1 MTQLMTKTNF
11 FIRLKRIF
19 RLIIWLF
26 MSAKQFRRLDN
37 TTPEQREQVLR
48 QSALNGLKIL
58 NITLQHTT
66 LPEKPNNKGLLIV
79 SNHISWVDI
88 MAVCALYPCGFI
100 AMKEILS
107 WPIIGKIIKNA
118 GTVFIDRSNRKEI
131 DPINAAITEKL
142 NQGANVCFFPE
153 ARTTLG
159 NNILPLKAALFQAA
173 INGEAAVQP
182 LALRY
187 YNQNQRTE
195 QVSFAHINL
204 IVSIWRIVSIPN
216 ITVKIDV
223 GTPFIPDSNA
233 DRFTVKEQVETFLSS
248 IILSDSPNP
257 ERILLN
263 K

>member
-1 MTQLMTKTNF
+1 MAKTSF

-19 RLIIWLF
+19 QLIIWLF
-26 MSAKQFRRLDN
+26 SVAKQFRRLDN
-37 TTPEQREQVLR
+37 TTLEQREQVLK
-48 QSALNGLKIL
+48 QSALSGLKIL
-58 NITLQHTT
+58 NITLQHSV
-66 LPEKPNNKGLLIV
+66 LPEKPNHKGLLVV
-79 SNHISWVDI
+79 SNHISWIDI

-100 AMKEILS
+100 AMKEILG

-131 DPINAAITEKL
+131 DPINVAITEKL

-173 INGEAAVQP
+173 INSEAAVQP

-187 YNQNQRTE
+187 YDQNQRTE
-195 QVSFAHINL
+195 QVSFAHTNL
-204 IVSIWRIVSIPN
+204 ITSIWRIVSIPN

-223 GTPFIPDSNA
+223 DTPFVPDNNA
-233 DRFTVKEQVETFLSS
+233 DRFAIKEQVETFLRP

-257 ERILLN
+257 ERILLD
-263 K
+263 